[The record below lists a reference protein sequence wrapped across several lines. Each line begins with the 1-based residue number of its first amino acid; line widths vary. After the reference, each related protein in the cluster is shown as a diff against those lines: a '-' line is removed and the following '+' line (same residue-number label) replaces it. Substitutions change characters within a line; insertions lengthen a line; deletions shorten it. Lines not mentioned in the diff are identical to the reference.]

1 MRKIILDFDLTILWP
16 LILFSLITL
25 WHSIR
30 AFRQLPPSRKE
41 KWNAQRLIGISAA
54 VIVTAG
60 ALLFVPD
67 GWKAVAAYLAWNVL
81 SLVSG
86 VLFLISLI
94 AAWDYAKNLE
104 WFKLL
109 ICVLVALMIVAG
121 AEHIL
126 HQRINSGH
134 APVGDQ

>member
-1 MRKIILDFDLTILWP
+1 MRKIVLDFDLTILWP

-30 AFRQLPPSRKE
+30 AFRQFPPSRKE
-41 KWNAQRLIGISAA
+41 KWNAQRLIFMSVA
-54 VIVTAG
+54 VIATTC

-67 GWKAVAAYLAWNVL
+67 GWKALAAYSAWSVL

-109 ICVLVALMIVAG
+109 ICVLVALMIAAG
-121 AEHIL
+121 AEHIF
-126 HQRINSGH
+126 HQKLNAGH
-134 APVGDQ
+134 AMTETQ